1 MTGLSA
7 STTWALMLH
16 LASAALAMQCG
27 FVPEAAAL
35 IALAEAVDKNALLLD
50 ALRLLDAWTSCL
62 AAIALVSSCP
72 CEMLLSGCETVPPTR
87 PVPKLSDQEEWIAGR
102 RAQKSCGFAR
112 NASPAKLI
120 QIAL

>member
-1 MTGLSA
+1 
-7 STTWALMLH
+7 
-16 LASAALAMQCG
+16 MQCG

-72 CEMLLSGCETVPPTR
+72 CEMLLSGGETVPPTR
-87 PVPKLSDQEEWIAGR
+87 AVPKFSDQEE
-102 RAQKSCGFAR
+102 
-112 NASPAKLI
+112 
-120 QIAL
+120 